1 MITKKCWQSLPLCA
15 FFRKLSS
22 FLKFWD
28 HVVLQFSN
36 WSSDESSGI
45 TQTNKDAITIENYQN
60 ILKDEFGMSNRLQTV
75 FIDVNESKS
84 THFTSESSKL
94 FSMLTSVSKL
104 QLVTMDSILE
114 DLHTFKSRTQ
124 VLQSSMQDDIRNLKG
139 KIFFF

>member
-1 MITKKCWQSLPLCA
+1 M
-15 FFRKLSS
+15 
-22 FLKFWD
+22 
-28 HVVLQFSN
+28 VLQFSN

-45 TQTNKDAITIENYQN
+45 AETNKDVITIENYQN

-75 FIDVNESKS
+75 FIDVNESRS

-94 FSMLTSVSKL
+94 FRMLTSVSKL

-114 DLHTFKSRTQ
+114 DLHTFKSRTK

-139 KIFFF
+139 KIIFLKKTKVKQFFI